1 VRERFQNA
9 IAARDRV
16 RIAPADRGTG
26 PDEVELAEGLSELWD
41 PALPAEEP
49 ERPRSHARPDPT

>member
-1 VRERFQNA
+1 MPLLPEIEFASRLRT
-9 IAARDRV
+9 
-16 RIAPADRGTG
+16 DRGTG